1 MCVVLMFCRITDQR
15 YEKLPFFVF
24 GDFNFRLD
32 SKKVIEVSRVCFLDI
47 LVMDGYLYTLSGC
60 YGDVMA
66 QQRANDQLYTRAVTC
81 YQIHSDTA
89 LCHKA
94 FVCDCVCEGDRSIV
108 KVVLEPHCLFRVMT
122 H

>member
-1 MCVVLMFCRITDQR
+1 MFCRITDQR

-47 LVMDGYLYTLSGC
+47 LVMDGYLYTLSGR

-66 QQRANDQLYTRAVTC
+66 QQRANDTLYTRAVMC

-89 LCHKA
+89 SCHKA
-94 FVCDCVCEGDRSIV
+94 FVCVTVCEGDRSIV

>member
-47 LVMDGYLYTLSGC
+47 LVMDGYLYTLSGR

-66 QQRANDQLYTRAVTC
+66 QQRANDTLYTRAITC

-89 LCHKA
+89 SCHKA
-94 FVCDCVCEGDRSIV
+94 FVCVTV
-108 KVVLEPHCLFRVMT
+108 FVRVT
-122 H
+122 AV